1 MIAGTQ
7 LIIHTRQGLTWT
19 TVLNAS
25 KTVSFGESI
34 ILTLSDSLNEM
45 LKKYLW
51 RGGPDLKN
59 NESLSYVFLDKSTDM
74 WICHP
79 TADRA

>member
-1 MIAGTQ
+1 MVYSGQ
-7 LIIHTRQGLTWT
+7 RLTWT

-25 KTVSFGESI
+25 VTVSFGESI
-34 ILTLSDSLNEM
+34 ILTLSDSLNDI

-51 RGGPDLKN
+51 SGGPDLKN
-59 NESLSYVFLDKSTDM
+59 NESLSNVFLDKSTDM

-79 TADRA
+79 TAARACRI